1 MATTVGLPDE
11 LIAEARCYG
20 VAYSRSAPGQIE
32 HWYRIGK
39 ITEENQDL
47 PYGFIRDILLAKEE
61 ESIPFT
67 FCEE

>member
-20 VAYSRSAPGQIE
+20 DAYSRSAPGQIE

-39 ITEENQDL
+39 ITEEN
-47 PYGFIRDILLAKEE
+47 
-61 ESIPFT
+61 
-67 FCEE
+67 